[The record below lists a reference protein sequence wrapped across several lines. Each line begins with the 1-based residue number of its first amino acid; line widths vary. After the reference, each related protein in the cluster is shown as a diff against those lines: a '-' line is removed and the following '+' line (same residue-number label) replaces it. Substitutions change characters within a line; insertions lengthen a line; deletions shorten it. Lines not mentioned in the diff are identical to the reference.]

1 MHILNLSFFS
11 DIFLSL
17 IGAGF
22 IIVSPEIQK
31 GLINLIRLSVNLHIK
46 KQDWFLTC
54 KFGLNC

>member
-1 MHILNLSFFS
+1 MFITDPSFFL

-17 IGAGF
+17 VGSGF
-22 IIVSPEIQK
+22 LMVSPEIQK

-46 KQDWFLTC
+46 RPGWFFTC